1 MPVPQLETVQPGTAT
16 TVVSTGTNESAR
28 DGIEG
33 RSVRA
38 TPRCCQAQTRD
49 ELVKRA

>member
-16 TVVSTGTNESAR
+16 AVVSTGTDESAR

-33 RSVRA
+33 RSVEDDSR
-38 TPRCCQAQTRD
+38 TCQAPN
-49 ELVKRA
+49 V

>member
-16 TVVSTGTNESAR
+16 AVVSTGTDESAR

-33 RSVRA
+33 RSVRT
-38 TPRCCQAQTRD
+38 TPGIVKPTSGD

>member
-16 TVVSTGTNESAR
+16 TVVSTGTDESAR

-33 RSVRA
+33 RSVRDGV
-38 TPRCCQAQTRD
+38 RSCQPHDA
-49 ELVKRA
+49 

>member
-16 TVVSTGTNESAR
+16 AVVSTGTYESAL

-33 RSVRA
+33 RSVRP
-38 TPRCCQAQTRD
+38 TPRIVKPAAGD
-49 ELVKRA
+49 GLVEAA

>member
-16 TVVSTGTNESAR
+16 AVVPTGTYESAR

-33 RSVRA
+33 RSVRDD
-38 TPRCCQAQTRD
+38 RRSCQD
-49 ELVKRA
+49 PDV